1 MELPFRFRSGEPTDG
16 ADGRGADWLNTPL
29 EVLRRFEPRQAGLPE
44 ISAGDAAA
52 YLNAHHIERPWLAAA
67 RDCGPEVQRI
77 FAELDQG
84 GGHAH
89 IRHEGWVT
97 EEMNEQRVANLE
109 DAGGD

>member
-77 FAELDQG
+77 W
-84 GGHAH
+84 HT
-89 IRHEGWVT
+89 WK
-97 EEMNEQRVANLE
+97 MRVAIRIATRYIIRLCH
-109 DAGGD
+109 DTTA